1 MGTTRRATAR
11 SRVSPL
17 DAFEKKINPSIMRAV
32 GSSSSVALRGARV
45 PMTRDRSHRHR
56 AAIRRDVT
64 ARVHWVLDRDNCGG
78 ARSEDDGVLL
88 RGAPDACLA
97 VPIDV
102 NTLVDQNAGALEFE
116 GENLRFECPNDSEN
130 ELVVQS
136 LDGKKLPRN
145 KKMKLRAGAR
155 LKVGSDGEEF

>member
-1 MGTTRRATAR
+1 
-11 SRVSPL
+11 
-17 DAFEKKINPSIMRAV
+17 MRAV
-32 GSSSSVALRGARV
+32 GASSSVALRGARV
-45 PMTRDRSHRHR
+45 PMTRNRSHRHR
-56 AAIRRDVT
+56 VAIRRDVT

-78 ARSEDDGVLL
+78 ARSDDDGALL
-88 RGAPDACLA
+88 RGANESCLA

-116 GENLRFECPNDSEN
+116 GENLRFECPIDSEN

-136 LDGKKLPRN
+136 LKGKTLVDGKKIPRN

-155 LKVGSDGEEF
+155 LKVGSDGEEFVVYRNTRAHA